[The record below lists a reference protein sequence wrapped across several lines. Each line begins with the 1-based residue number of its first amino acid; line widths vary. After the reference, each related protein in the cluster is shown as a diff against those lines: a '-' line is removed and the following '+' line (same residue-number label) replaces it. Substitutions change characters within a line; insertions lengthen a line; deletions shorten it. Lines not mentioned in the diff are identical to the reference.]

1 MQPSSSPA
9 ANVLALLQ
17 ELEQVQVRVVARL
30 AAVHQR
36 PCNTQHHARMQA
48 PAMKCSAM
56 VAVTCV
62 PLQSMACGAE
72 GGGLVPL
79 RNKKKRVGQA
89 LSS

>member
-1 MQPSSSPA
+1 
-9 ANVLALLQ
+9 
-17 ELEQVQVRVVARL
+17 VRVVARL

-62 PLQSMACGAE
+62 PLQSMASGAE
-72 GGGLVPL
+72 GGGAGTFKEQKEARGPGVE
-79 RNKKKRVGQA
+79 
-89 LSS
+89 